1 MTPEELNTASYH
13 KMEAEQDSY
22 RDWLLTLPPDE
33 ILQHA
38 YEYAVRQD
46 ILFAMEDLELQ
57 PEQCQALMKSPCPVA
72 DVLRDFEKLELGY
85 METLRDCIEGR
96 ADKLKYGA
104 LFEQNN
110 DFVGWISIDETS
122 IHYPVMQTPDNP
134 DYYLKHGFDKLLAQ
148 TKKVI
153 SGNKEGYDAEL
164 AQLREKHAETEERI
178 KRLVDSLSVATD
190 TSAKYVMEQIDELH
204 QQSEQEQSRLSKLEA
219 LTEQSRMLHQEFAFH
234 QEMIESFAH
243 AVDTATL
250 EEKRRL
256 LRTIVKKVVW
266 DGKNAYVYL
275 FAEDGEA
282 DLPPVDQ
289 LMCLSGEYSE

>member
-122 IHYPVMQTPDNP
+122 IHYPVMQTPV
-134 DYYLKHGFDKLLAQ
+134 
-148 TKKVI
+148 T
-153 SGNKEGYDAEL
+153 
-164 AQLREKHAETEERI
+164 RI
-178 KRLVDSLSVATD
+178 T
-190 TSAKYVMEQIDELH
+190 T
-204 QQSEQEQSRLSKLEA
+204 
-219 LTEQSRMLHQEFAFH
+219 
-234 QEMIESFAH
+234 
-243 AVDTATL
+243 
-250 EEKRRL
+250 
-256 LRTIVKKVVW
+256 
-266 DGKNAYVYL
+266 
-275 FAEDGEA
+275 
-282 DLPPVDQ
+282 
-289 LMCLSGEYSE
+289 